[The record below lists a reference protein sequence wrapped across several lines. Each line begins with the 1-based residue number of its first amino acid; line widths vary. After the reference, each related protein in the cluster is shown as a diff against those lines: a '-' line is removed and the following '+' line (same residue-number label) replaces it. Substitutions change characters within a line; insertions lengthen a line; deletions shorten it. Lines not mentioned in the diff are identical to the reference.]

1 MRDVLVLGIG
11 QSAVGRRR
19 LWRGGHSQ
27 APGAAAAALRG
38 LSRFLCQQ
46 KWDCPLLMVALTVE
60 TEELPP
66 LAQHSLQACPG
77 LSFSTAG
84 RRALPCS
91 PISKDASHVLVADAI
106 DFGGRP
112 GQVVR
117 LGSADI
123 PYYRGLKLSEHQ
135 VTFHEV
141 LALMDLIE
149 IKPQEL
155 LIIGVQPRS
164 TRWGDPLSQEVEA
177 AIPAVMEDI
186 GRQLAVWG
194 SAVCAV
200 DSRGL

>member
-11 QSAVGRRR
+11 NPLLGDDGFGVEVIRR
-19 LWRGGHSQ
+19 LRE
-27 APGAAAAALRG
+27 
-38 LSRFLCQQ
+38 QQ
-46 KWDCPLLMVALTVE
+46 RPPCGDCPDFCVSKNGTVPFDGSFDGRDGRIASPGTTFLTGLPWVE
-60 TEELPP
+60 FLD
-66 LAQHSLQACPG
+66 G
-77 LSFSTAG
+77 GTAG
-84 RRALPCS
+84 LALLPHLEGR
-91 PISKDASHVLVADAI
+91 SHVLVADAI